1 MGIEIKGKQ
10 LGFLHELLPRA
21 RYFAVLVNP
30 TAPVLAEA
38 TIRQVQSAASAIGGQ
53 VEVLTAGSSR
63 EIDAAFATLVQ
74 KRAEALLVG
83 PHNLFISRRVQ
94 ITTLATRHAVP
105 TIYSLRENAEA
116 GGLMSY
122 GSSFTDLFRQTG
134 IYVGRILKGEKPTD
148 LPVMRATKFEFVIN
162 LQTARTLGIEVPP
175 TLLALADEVI
185 E

>member
-1 MGIEIKGKQ
+1 
-10 LGFLHELLPRA
+10 LLD
-21 RYFAVLVNP
+21 
-30 TAPVLAEA
+30 AEEA
-38 TIRQVQSAASAIGGQ
+38 LRPY
-53 VEVLTAGSSR
+53 E
-63 EIDAAFATLVQ
+63 
-74 KRAEALLVG
+74 KRVEALLVA
-83 PHNLFISRRVQ
+83 PDPLFVNRRVQ
-94 ITTLATRHAVP
+94 LQSLAARYPVP
-105 TIYSLRENAEA
+105 VIYSLRENAEA

-175 TLLALADEVI
+175 TLLAIADEVI